1 MKLSKSISMRE
12 IKRIADQIFKAYRDG
27 EKIPLASML
36 KPGITPSEA
45 YLVQKEYLHS
55 RLASDEICGFKA
67 GLCTS
72 GAQNKFDYNEPL
84 SGVLY
89 SSGNFSE
96 GKVPCYPSGQ
106 MIIETEIGLVPG
118 SDIFSPV
125 SSVKEMKDLIA
136 EVMPAIEF
144 PDHNF
149 ADLDN
154 YKVVDLIACNVIA
167 SGSLEGIR
175 ISSDKF
181 DINNAEVCLYHEG
194 RKIDSGVGSNTWK
207 DDQWES
213 ALWLVNRIIED
224 GYTIRKGHFLL
235 TGAMGSM
242 VLAEKGNYRADYG
255 KLGII
260 EFEVI

>member
-1 MKLSKSISMRE
+1 MILNESIPMKD
-12 IKRIADQIFKAYRDG
+12 IKRVAEIIFKAYRER
-27 EKIPLASML
+27 EKIPLVSVL

-45 YLVQKEYLHS
+45 YEVQKEYLNS
-55 RLASDEICGFKA
+55 RLASDNICGFKA

-72 GAQNKFDYNEPL
+72 GAQNKFDYDEPL

-89 SSGNFSE
+89 SSGNCSE
-96 GKVPCYPSGQ
+96 RRVPHYLSGQ

-118 SDIFSPV
+118 SDISSPV

-154 YKVVDLIACNVIA
+154 YRVVDLIACNVIA

-181 DINNAEVCLYHEG
+181 DINTAEVCLYHEG
-194 RKIDSGVGSNTWK
+194 KIMDTGVGRNTWK

-260 EFEVI
+260 EFEII